1 MLHIGSRFPSAL
13 GAAVGAATPPG
24 SCMLP
29 APVGLGQ
36 VSEGDSRIS
45 HSVLLFFKLLRCW

>member
-1 MLHIGSRFPSAL
+1 MLHGGSRFPSAL
-13 GAAVGAATPPG
+13 DAAVGVAAPLG

-36 VSEGDSRIS
+36 VLEGDGRIS
-45 HSVLLFFKLLRCW
+45 HSVLLFFQLLRCW